1 MDWEILSKKLRT
13 QNWIIL
19 MILGTASFFLLSPFF
34 TLGIIIG
41 GLIIIA
47 NFNLLQLTI
56 RRSFSPDGA
65 MNSNKLSIIAK
76 YYLRLIAMGVII
88 YMLVGSRLVDPV
100 GLAVGLSI
108 VVISITSIGIR
119 AAWKISSGE
128 AV

>member
-1 MDWEILSKKLRT
+1 MDWEILSNKLRT

-19 MILGTASFFLLSPFF
+19 LILGTASFFGFPPRF
-34 TLGIIIG
+34 TLGIILG

-56 RRSFSPDGA
+56 RKCFSPEGVL
-65 MNSNKLSIIAK
+65 NSRKMSIIIK
-76 YYLRLIAMGVII
+76 SYLRLLAMGIVI
-88 YMLVGSRLVDPV
+88 YLLVGYSLVDPV
-100 GLAVGLSI
+100 GLAIGLSI

-119 AAWKISSGE
+119 AAWKLSSGE